1 MRWAVIGLTRGLR
14 FCQLVAGPK
23 RSGGVTVRL
32 GGEKRWVV
40 PKNKALLMMGGY
52 GPGIRGLGYDGY
64 APQWR
69 AGGQRLTDRQ
79 RDRLRDIQAEQH
91 EKQFEL
97 MRKMQDRQRELYRM
111 QLADE
116 PDYEAIKKKSREIGD
131 LQQKMAEERIEAHK
145 RMEKALRAE

>member
-1 MRWAVIGLTRGLR
+1 
-14 FCQLVAGPK
+14 
-23 RSGGVTVRL
+23 
-32 GGEKRWVV
+32 
-40 PKNKALLMMGGY
+40 MMGGY
-52 GPGIRGLGYDGY
+52 GPGMMGLGYDGY

-69 AGGQRLTDRQ
+69 AGVQRLTDRQ

-97 MRKMQDRQRELYRM
+97 MREMQDRQRELYRM

-145 RMEKALRAE
+145 RMEKALGAE